1 MKNGMNRKL
10 PRDAVATALASQIDC
25 STFIDSACDGVVAT
39 FASAAAFS
47 AKGAST
53 ASFGDACCA
62 PSLTRAGTEDALLT
76 AVASP

>member
-62 PSLTRAGTEDALLT
+62 PSLPRAGAEGALLT